1 MLPRRLKK
9 GSHARVI
16 APSSSLHIIS
26 LEQRRIS
33 TERFAQLGLSVSYGE
48 HAEECD
54 EFLSSS
60 VASRVADLHAAVSD
74 PKVDIIFSA
83 IGGHFSNQ
91 LLSHLDYDLIAK
103 NPKLFCG
110 YSDIAALN
118 AAIYART
125 GLVTYNGPHF
135 STFSMVQGLEYTL
148 DCFRKCF
155 FETAPYAFEPSPV
168 WSDDPWYLKQD
179 ERDFV
184 PNEGWLVIR
193 EGEVS
198 GTTIAGNLATLN
210 LLQGTPFMP
219 SLKNSILFVEEDFT
233 CDALDFDRNLQSV
246 LHLPEFSGV
255 RALVIGRFQKKSQVS
270 DSKLIKIITHKPELA
285 SIPVVANASFG
296 HTQPHCTV
304 PIGGEATLKAKAG
317 KVEIVFTKH

>member
-1 MLPRRLKK
+1 MLAERLKK

-33 TERFAQLGLSVSYGE
+33 AERFAQLGLTVSYGE

-54 EFLSSS
+54 DFLSSP
-60 VASRVADLHAAVSD
+60 VASRLADIHAAVAD

-91 LLSHLDYDLIAK
+91 LLSGLDYNLIAK
-103 NPKLFCG
+103 NPKFFCG

-118 AAIYART
+118 AAIYAKT

-135 STFSMVQGLEYTL
+135 STFSMVHGLEYTL
-148 DCFRKCF
+148 DYFRKCF
-155 FETAPYAFEPSPV
+155 FGSTPYIFEPSPV

-193 EGEVS
+193 EGEAA

-219 SLKNSILFVEEDFT
+219 SLKDAILFVEEDFT

-270 DSKLIKIITHKPELA
+270 DHKLTKIIMQKPELT

-296 HTQPHCTV
+296 HTQPQCTI
-304 PIGGEATLKAKAG
+304 PIGGEATLKAKDG